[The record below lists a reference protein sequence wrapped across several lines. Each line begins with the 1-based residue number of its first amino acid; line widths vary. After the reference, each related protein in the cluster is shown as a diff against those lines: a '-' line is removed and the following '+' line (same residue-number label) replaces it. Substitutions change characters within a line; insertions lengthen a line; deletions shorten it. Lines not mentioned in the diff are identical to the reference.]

1 MAARFV
7 AGSFGLRAFCSIPRG
22 VEEAVMGA
30 VAWGSDMDRR
40 EGNRGIF
47 GGSADGIFAGA
58 SSSVCGDVG
67 DRGLAK
73 SMASP
78 GTLAALSGGVAMVDS
93 RISPLWH
100 GRQII
105 ARSCNRDSQGWE
117 ENDRSEEPFEH
128 QMPQDPVNF

>member
-1 MAARFV
+1 
-7 AGSFGLRAFCSIPRG
+7 
-22 VEEAVMGA
+22 MGA

-40 EGNRGIF
+40 EGNRRIF
-47 GGSADGIFAGA
+47 GDSANGTFAGE
-58 SSSVCGDVG
+58 SSSVSGDVG
-67 DRGLAK
+67 DRGLDAN

-105 ARSCNRDSQGWE
+105 ARSCNSDSQGWE
-117 ENDRSEEPFEH
+117 ENDRS
-128 QMPQDPVNF
+128 